1 MTTLALPAL
10 SSDAGLS
17 TYLRQIQR
25 FPMLSEHE
33 EYALARRWQEDQD
46 AEAAHKLVTSHLRLV
61 AKIAL
66 RYRGYGLP
74 ASDLVSERNVGLM
87 RAVKKF
93 DPERGVRFATYAMWW
108 IKAAVTEFILDSWSL
123 VRTGTRDTQKRLFF
137 ALKKAKARL
146 NIYDSGQLSDESAER
161 LAKKLGQPV
170 EKVRDFNARLTIR
183 DASLN
188 QRIGMD
194 ENAPEHIELLEDDR
208 ATPEEAVAEGQEFH
222 FRRALLRE
230 AVRQLPERDREIVQ
244 ARHLSDEP
252 KTLSEL
258 AARYGVSRER
268 IRQIEERALKKIRA
282 AIQQQLGERNS

>member
-33 EYALARRWQEDQD
+33 EYALARRWQDDQD

-74 ASDLVSERNVGLM
+74 ASDLVSEGNVGLM

-123 VRTGTRDTQKRLFF
+123 VRTGSQDTRKRLFF

-146 NIYDSGQLSDESAER
+146 NIYDSGHLSDESAER
-161 LAKKLGQPV
+161 LAKMLGQPA
-170 EKVRDFNARLTIR
+170 EKVRDFNARITIR

-194 ENAPEHIELLEDDR
+194 ENAPEFLDMLEDERQNHEDAFADR
-208 ATPEEAVAEGQEFH
+208 QEMVARRRLFRGALEE
-222 FRRALLRE
+222 
-230 AVRQLPERDREIVQ
+230 LPERDREIVT
-244 ARHLSDEP
+244 ARHLIEEP

-258 AARYGVSRER
+258 AAIHGVSRER